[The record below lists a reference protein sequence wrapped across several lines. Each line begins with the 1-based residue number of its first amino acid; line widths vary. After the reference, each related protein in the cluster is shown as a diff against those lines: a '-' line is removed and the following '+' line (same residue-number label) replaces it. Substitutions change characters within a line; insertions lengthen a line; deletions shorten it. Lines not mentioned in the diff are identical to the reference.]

1 MTHAIRSMEAH
12 LRNTWQF
19 DKWGFTQGWGDRA
32 TLSDIDGFYGFMGE
46 RNDHFLMVEMK
57 HWDGIGDVPK
67 IPMKSGQAK
76 MLWRLSLQPNFSVIL
91 GYGDTSQ
98 QKVYYSEVWNNGKV
112 HKSNDFKESLTLW
125 WAWASAQR

>member
-1 MTHAIRSMEAH
+1 
-12 LRNTWQF
+12 
-19 DKWGFTQGWGDRA
+19 
-32 TLSDIDGFYGFMGE
+32 MGE